1 MNYSYYFVF
10 LPILLAL
17 IYGIYLSLWLKKKEV
32 KDVKVIEVSRAIKE
46 GSVAY
51 LKKQYKTVAIIGAVL
66 FIIIISIPEQ
76 YGFGWK
82 TAFGFLIG
90 GSFSALVGFLGMKI
104 SVKANAKT
112 TVAASRGLS
121 SALSLAFKA
130 GSITGLLVPSFGLLS
145 VGILF
150 FIFNQNFGA
159 LVGLSFGAS
168 LISVFARL
176 GGGIYTK
183 VADIGTDL
191 VGKTEVSI
199 LEDDPRNPG
208 VIADNV
214 GDNVGDCAGM
224 AADVFETYAVTL
236 TAAILIG
243 IAVVKTNVAATLPL
257 VLGGVSIVASILGS
271 LFVKLGKKGNIMG
284 ALYKGLVASLI
295 FSLIGFYFVTKSFL
309 GNGFI
314 NIFWSAV
321 IGLVVTALM
330 VLITDYY
337 TSKRFRPV
345 KAIAQASNSGH
356 GTNII
361 MGLSVGFESTVLPIL
376 IICLAIAGSYFLGGL
391 YGVAIA
397 SVAMLSVA
405 GIIVSIDAFGPIV
418 DNAGGIARMSNQPES
433 VRKIT
438 DALDSV
444 GNTTKAVTKGYIIV
458 SAGLATIILFSNY
471 VIEIKNYVSDIS
483 FDLSDYKIIIGLLLG
498 AGIPYIFGSLT
509 LKSVGRAVGSVVNE
523 IRRQFKEIPG
533 ILEGTTKPEYV
544 KVVEIVTRV
553 AIKEMIVPALVP
565 ILIVLIVGFGIGAKA
580 LGGLLIGTIIS
591 GVFMALSM
599 TSGGAAWDNAKKYIE
614 DGNFGEKR
622 AEAYEAAATGD
633 IVGDPYKDTTGP
645 SINPLIKMINIVA
658 LLIVRFLR

>member
-104 SVKANAKT
+104 SVRANAKT

-130 GSITGLLVPSFGLLS
+130 GSITGLLVSSFGLLS

>member
-104 SVKANAKT
+104 SVRANAKT

>member
-104 SVKANAKT
+104 SVRANAKT

-321 IGLVVTALM
+321 IGLVVTVLM